1 MPAVPCHGTTACP
14 RQSLLAA
21 RATQPARE
29 APGRAHR
36 KVTGYLMIPQRLF
49 WRPITSMLSRL
60 VLHELICRIYLGLV
74 AVVGEVPGFVF
85 VVVPAASV
93 APIAPVPET
102 TVATATPI
110 TRNLPPPI
118 KPQGYHY
125 IGTIGTGTGTGT
137 GINKSKGIDTDIIT
151 ATATTKA
158 NTTTAQTT

>member
-1 MPAVPCHGTTACP
+1 
-14 RQSLLAA
+14 
-21 RATQPARE
+21 
-29 APGRAHR
+29 
-36 KVTGYLMIPQRLF
+36 
-49 WRPITSMLSRL
+49 MLSRL

-151 ATATTKA
+151 ATDTGTGTSTGTGTGTGTGARTGISINKGNGIDTDIITATATTKA